1 MLNRTAED
9 IVAIRP
15 DEMAIKDAPIARQDS
30 STRVIRCESL
40 EALIQAVGYLK
51 LLNIMTKERD
61 TLASRIESGL
71 EATRRGRRGEGLSD
85 RSG

>member
-1 MLNRTAED
+1 
-9 IVAIRP
+9 
-15 DEMAIKDAPIARQDS
+15 
-30 STRVIRCESL
+30 
-40 EALIQAVGYLK
+40 
-51 LLNIMTKERD
+51 MTKERD

>member
-15 DEMAIKDAPIARQDS
+15 DEMALNDAPIARQDS
-30 STRVIRCESL
+30 STRVNRCESL
-40 EALIQAVGYLK
+40 EALIQAVRYLK

-71 EATRRGRRGEGLSD
+71 EATRRGRRSEGLSD
-85 RSG
+85 HSG